1 MPSIDKNTLLA
12 PICPPLDQRLADQ
25 MIDEFISLERR
36 YVLRDWE
43 PATLDGGQF
52 AEASARLLYHQDS
65 GILNRRKGVNECLTY
80 VEDPTNSNPHAFPER
95 KAALHIDRVIRII
108 YKFRSDRGAVHIDP
122 DYTANHLD
130 SKLVLENCRW
140 VISEFLRVFWTA
152 DRRQVAAAIRRI
164 VQYDVPVIGVY
175 DGCPLVQ
182 RVDCSAEEEV
192 LILLH
197 HAGEEGMSRTEIGR
211 AVPRAAPIVTRALTA
226 LVSPGRRQIV
236 KLQTGNFRLTDIGI
250 SRVLTEL
257 ADKLVI

>member
-1 MPSIDKNTLLA
+1 MPSIDKNALLA
-12 PICPPLDQRLADQ
+12 AICPPLDQRLADQ
-25 MIDEFISLERR
+25 MVNEFISLERR

-65 GILNRRKGVNECLTY
+65 GILNRRKGVNECLIY
-80 VEDPTNSNPHAFPER
+80 VEDRANSNPHAFPER
-95 KAALHIDRVIRII
+95 KAALHISRVIRTI

-152 DRRQVAAAIRRI
+152 DRRQVAAAIRQI
-164 VQYDVPVIGVY
+164 IQYDVPVIGVY

-197 HAGEEGMSRTEIGR
+197 YAGEEGLSRTDIGSCVLR
-211 AVPRAAPIVTRALTA
+211 GAPAVTKALAA
-226 LVSPGRRQIV
+226 LVSPRRRQV
-236 KLQTGNFRLTDIGI
+236 VRLRNRNYRLTDIGI
-250 SRVLTEL
+250 SRILNDL
-257 ADKLVI
+257 ADKLII

>member
-12 PICPPLDQRLADQ
+12 SICPPLDQRLADQ
-25 MIDEFISLERR
+25 MTDEFISLERR
-36 YVLRDWE
+36 YVLREWE

-95 KAALHIDRVIRII
+95 KAALHINGSFVSFTSSVQIAAQYI
-108 YKFRSDRGAVHIDP
+108 SDP

-152 DRRQVAAAIRRI
+152 DRRQVAVAIRRI
-164 VQYDVPVIGVY
+164 VQYDIPVIGVY

-197 HAGEEGMSRTEIGR
+197 HAGEEGMSRTDIGR
-211 AVPRAAPIVTRALTA
+211 AVPRGAHQL
-226 LVSPGRRQIV
+226 
-236 KLQTGNFRLTDIGI
+236 
-250 SRVLTEL
+250 
-257 ADKLVI
+257 

>member
-1 MPSIDKNTLLA
+1 MPSLDKSVILA
-12 PICPPLDQRLADQ
+12 GVSPPLDRRLAEQ
-25 MIDEFISLERR
+25 MFDEFISLERR
-36 YVLRDWE
+36 YVLREWE

-52 AEASARLLYHQDS
+52 AEVTSRLIYHQDS
-65 GILNRRKGVNECLTY
+65 SNLNRRKSVHDCLSY
-80 VEDPTNSNPHAFPER
+80 IEYSNNSNPHHFPER
-95 KAALHIDRVIRII
+95 KASLHLAKVIRTI